1 MTTDRSANAYNR
13 PISFSIPIFF
23 QQFNMKG
30 KTDLSASLED
40 YIEAIYHI
48 IGSKL
53 VARSKEIAARLGVS
67 RASVT
72 EALRALSKKELI
84 NYSPYEAI
92 TLTEAGKVV
101 AEDVIFRH
109 EALKHFFIKVL
120 SINDSIAEEG
130 ACRIEHAAPPEIIAR
145 MISFTEFMQICPR
158 GGDDM
163 LKGFADYCAR
173 GKQSDNCDS
182 CVSHCLDTPKSI

>member
-1 MTTDRSANAYNR
+1 
-13 PISFSIPIFF
+13 
-23 QQFNMKG
+23 MKG

-53 VARSKEIAARLGVS
+53 VARSKEIAARLSVS

-72 EALRALSKKELI
+72 EALRALSKKGLI
-84 NYSPYEAI
+84 NYAPYEAI
-92 TLTEAGKVV
+92 TLTDEGKAV

-120 SINDSIAEEG
+120 SIDDSIAEEG
-130 ACRIEHAAPPEIIAR
+130 ACRIEHAAPPEIIDR

-163 LKGFADYCAR
+163 LKGFADYCEK
-173 GKQSDNCDS
+173 GKQNDNCDN
-182 CVSHCLDTPKSI
+182 CISHCLELPKPSK